1 MPESL
6 TAEEL
11 ELECTSHTQKAT
23 DKTFVLKRKINMIF
37 Q

>member
-11 ELECTSHTQKAT
+11 ELECTSHNKSYRQDVYSK
-23 DKTFVLKRKINMIF
+23 KKN
-37 Q
+37 